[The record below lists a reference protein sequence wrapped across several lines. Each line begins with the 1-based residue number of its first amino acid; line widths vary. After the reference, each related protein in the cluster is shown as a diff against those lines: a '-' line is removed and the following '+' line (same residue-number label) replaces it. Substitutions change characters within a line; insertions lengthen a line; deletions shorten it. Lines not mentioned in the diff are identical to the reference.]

1 MISSYLI
8 LIFLT
13 VIWILYLEINP
24 KIRGIWLRP
33 NSDGIFVFCPSGI
46 INLMKAPLTN
56 KHLWNI
62 KLLDINYYTFLI
74 INLIIINY
82 FKKIKYNEN
91 I

>member
-13 VIWILYLEINP
+13 IIWILYLEINP

-33 NSDGIFVFCPSGI
+33 NSDGVFVFCPIGI
-46 INLMKAPLTN
+46 INLMKAPLIN
-56 KHLWNI
+56 RHLWNI
-62 KLLDINYYTFLI
+62 NLLDINYFTFVI
-74 INLIIINY
+74 INLIILNVL
-82 FKKIKYNEN
+82 KIK